1 MRIRRPVIY
10 AAVSAAAIATA
21 GLLASPAM
29 ASTTQFPYQE
39 QGISLYN
46 NYGSARGTVTAD
58 QYGQYRQYGQSG
70 QSGQRNRGSVT
81 VSGTVSDYRSGRYG
95 NRQGTI
101 EEVFLSSNS
110 WQRGT
115 LIGSAGPGQSGQF
128 RGTVY
133 NTDSVTVTLCTA
145 NKSGGNV
152 RDCTSQTIKVSAQQQ
167 NPGKH

>member
-1 MRIRRPVIY
+1 MRIKRPFIY
-10 AAVSAAAIATA
+10 TAVSAAAIATA

-39 QGISLYN
+39 QSISLYN
-46 NYGSARGTVTAD
+46 NYGSATGSVASG
-58 QYGQYRQYGQSG
+58 QYGQYGQRGQRGQYGQRG
-70 QSGQRNRGSVT
+70 RGSVT

-133 NTDSVTVTLCTA
+133 NTDSVTITLCTA